1 LRVSPWYEMPISY
14 LRRTSANSTLTYK
27 NDIKAGNPAAPT
39 RRVVRSTGLQ
49 APRPGAKPKHQL
61 FGGLARDRRLWLNAL
76 MFEIDQLACLRGE
89 RLLFRKLGCTLA
101 AGSLLRVA
109 GANGTGKTSLLR
121 LLAGLGEPA
130 AGQIRW
136 QGKPIQTQRETFNA
150 ALCYLGHAATLSDLL
165 TPEEN
170 LHFACL
176 SAGIAASPQECC
188 QTLQE
193 IGLAAQLDLPCKVL
207 SQGQRRR
214 VALAR
219 LTLAATRPLWILDEP
234 FTALDQAAI
243 EELAGRC
250 SAHCA
255 AGGIVI
261 FTSHQDVSF
270 TLPQQTLKVEDF
282 AP

>member
-1 LRVSPWYEMPISY
+1 
-14 LRRTSANSTLTYK
+14 
-27 NDIKAGNPAAPT
+27 
-39 RRVVRSTGLQ
+39 
-49 APRPGAKPKHQL
+49 
-61 FGGLARDRRLWLNAL
+61 
-76 MFEIDQLACLRGE
+76 MFEIDQLACLRGD

-121 LLAGLGEPA
+121 LLAGLAEPA
-130 AGQIRW
+130 AGRIRW
-136 QGKPIQTQRETFNA
+136 KDGEIRREREHFHA
-150 ALCYLGHAATLSDLL
+150 ALCYLGHAATLNELL

-170 LHFACL
+170 LHFACVT
-176 SAGIAASPQECC
+176 AGIPASRTDCRA
-188 QTLQE
+188 TLGN
-193 IGLAAQLDLPCKVL
+193 IGLGAQLALPCKVL

-219 LTLAATRPLWILDEP
+219 LALAQDRPLWILDEP
-234 FTALDQAAI
+234 FTALDQPAVAA
-243 EELAGRC
+243 LAGQC

-261 FTSHQDVSF
+261 FTSHQDVDF
-270 TLPQQTLKVEDF
+270 DHPLQILDVEDF